1 MSDDLAERIAAAQK
15 ENPMSSLEDIASHA
29 GVRVSDVVRTLP
41 EGEAI
46 CIDGSHFVAA
56 MQDMRTWGE
65 ITFIV
70 NTGNVVFEAK
80 GDIPD
85 GKMGRGYY
93 NLHGKPIGGHLKADA
108 CELIAFVSRK
118 FMGSDTHSVQFYADD
133 GSCMFK
139 IYLGRDAERNFLA
152 GQVDAFSA
160 LRDRLSD
167 L

>member
-1 MSDDLAERIAAAQK
+1 
-15 ENPMSSLEDIASHA
+15 
-29 GVRVSDVVRTLP
+29 
-41 EGEAI
+41 
-46 CIDGSHFVAA
+46 

-118 FMGSDTHSVQFYADD
+118 FMGSDTHSVQFYAND

-152 GQVDAFSA
+152 GQVDAFFGSA
-160 LRDRLSD
+160 RTVCAKPATRL
-167 L
+167 